1 MISKS
6 ATSSKIM
13 SKIAIVTDST
23 TDMPKDWPGWP
34 RVNIVPI
41 HIQFGEASYREGI
54 DIDEATFFRLV
65 DAEGAIPKTS
75 QPTPTDFADLYL
87 QLAADHDAILSIHI
101 GAKLSGTF
109 HSAAMGADMVKDE
122 ITVYPFDSNC
132 GSAGTGFMLLEAM
145 EMIDQG
151 ATPDEIMAR
160 LSQIRDGMN
169 ILLSPITL
177 KYVQL
182 SGRIGALGAAVA
194 SVLNIKPIIVLRD
207 GQLFADERVRTRKK
221 ALNRMVE
228 MMHEKLGDAPARV
241 AVVHSQSPDDAA
253 ALADLTAQAL
263 NCDKVWISPLS
274 TSVSAH
280 LGPGTVGIV
289 AYPL

>member
-1 MISKS
+1 
-6 ATSSKIM
+6 M

-23 TDMPKDWPGWP
+23 TDMPKDWPGWSS
-34 RVNIVPI
+34 VHIVPI
-41 HIQFGEASYREGI
+41 HIQFGETSYREGI
-54 DIDEATFFRLV
+54 DIDEVTFFRLV

-75 QPTPTDFADLYL
+75 QPSPADFAGLYR
-87 QLAADHDAILSIHI
+87 QLASDHDAILSIHI
-101 GAKLSGTF
+101 GSKLSGTY
-109 HSAAMGADMVKDE
+109 HSATVGADMVKDG
-122 ITVYPFDSNC
+122 IAVYPFDSNC

-151 ATPDEIMAR
+151 ATPEDILER
-160 LSQIRDGMN
+160 LNQIREGMN

-182 SGRIGALGAAVA
+182 SGRIGALGAALA
-194 SVLNIKPIIVLRD
+194 SVLNIKPIIILRD
-207 GQLFADERVRTRKK
+207 GQLFADERVRTRKR
-221 ALNRMVE
+221 ALNRMVQ
-228 MMHEKLGDAPARV
+228 MMKEQLGDSPARV
-241 AVVHSQSPDDAA
+241 AVVHSQSPDDANT
-253 ALADLTAQAL
+253 LAELTAKTL

-280 LGPGTVGIV
+280 LGPGTAGII

>member
-1 MISKS
+1 
-6 ATSSKIM
+6 M
-13 SKIAIVTDST
+13 SKTAIVTDST
-23 TDMPKDWPGWP
+23 TDMPKDWPGWS
-34 RVNIVPI
+34 RVHVVPI

-75 QPTPTDFADLYL
+75 QPSPIDFADLYR

-101 GAKLSGTF
+101 GAKLSGTYYS
-109 HSAAMGADMVKDE
+109 SALAADMVKDE
-122 ITVYPFDSNC
+122 IAVYPFDSDC
-132 GSAGTGFMLLEAM
+132 GSIGTGFMLLEAM

-151 ATPDEIMAR
+151 ATPEDVLKR
-160 LSQIRDGMN
+160 LNQIRDGMN
-169 ILLSPITL
+169 IMLSPITL

-182 SGRIGALGAAVA
+182 SGRIGALGATLA
-194 SVLNIKPIIVLRD
+194 SVLNIKPIIILRD
-207 GQLFADERVRTRKK
+207 GQLFADERVRTRKR

-228 MMHEKLGDAPARV
+228 MIKEQLGDSPARV
-241 AVVHSQSPDDAA
+241 AVAHSQSPDDANT
-253 ALADLTAQAL
+253 LVELTAQAL
-263 NCDKVWISPLS
+263 NCDKVWISSLS
-274 TSVSAH
+274 TSLSAH